1 MIGIYKITNL
11 INGKCYIGQS
21 VNIAKRW
28 SVERRYAFIE
38 SRPEYKYPL
47 SCAFRKY
54 GVENFE
60 FEVIEECS
68 RELLNERECYWAD
81 YYNSYAPY
89 GYNLS
94 YCGRFG
100 NITGVALSIESVKE
114 IIKLLRT
121 TQLTQTEIGE
131 KFNVSWKAIQCIN
144 TGTRWHI
151 LKDDE
156 YPIRERYWYTKKEKH
171 SAIAKP
177 TVYDSFPSAL
187 DVLIDI
193 AKHGFENV
201 CSKLGSCRKTIKN
214 HLEASGLPTSKT
226 EIVQYYKTNI
236 LQTTA
241 TPRKKVSKSKVLQI
255 DIKTGIVLNEF
266 KNGYDAGRYLGDEN
280 KRKHINEVCLGKRAT
295 AYGYIWRRVDE
306 SNEG

>member
-1 MIGIYKITNL
+1 MIGIYKITNN

-21 VNIAKRW
+21 VNIKQRW
-28 SVERRYAFIE
+28 NTEKHYAFTP
-38 SRPEYKYPL
+38 SRPEYNYPL

-54 GVENFE
+54 GLENFE
-60 FEVIEECS
+60 FEVLEECVQD
-68 RELLNERECYWAD
+68 ELNQKECYWAD
-81 YYNSYAPY
+81 FYNSYTPY
-89 GYNLS
+89 GYNQA
-94 YCGRFG
+94 YCGTSG

-114 IIKLLRT
+114 IIKLLQT

-131 KFNVSWKAIQCIN
+131 QFNVSWKAIQCIN

-156 YPIRERYWYTKKEKH
+156 YPIRERYWYAKQEST
-171 SAIAKP
+171 SAVVKQ
-177 TVYDSFPSAL
+177 TVYDSFPSAI

-193 AKHGFENV
+193 AKHGFEDV
-201 CSKLGSCRKTIKN
+201 CSRLGSCRKTIKN
-214 HLEASGLPTSKT
+214 HLAASGLPTSKT

-236 LQTTA
+236 LQTTS
-241 TPRKKVSKSKVLQI
+241 TPKKKISKGKVLQI
-255 DIKTGIVLNEF
+255 DIKTGVVLNEF
-266 KNGYDAGRYLGDEN
+266 ENGCEAGRYLGDEN